1 DTVKVCIAPFH
12 SARQNSPLSHL
23 ESHNQRWPLRV
34 ATRVI
39 APGPAPEGGPAIGDS
54 FVTVS
59 SSYKYARP
67 LQDFQI
73 RYRLKYG
80 KWWISSNS
88 CDHCESG
95 KKLFKVETYQKL
107 STINNVAKRTVQ
119 FSYFVNQKGSCL
131 NIGLR
136 ASYQRFC
143 SAKSQKSPCVTV
155 KAAVC
160 HWETFH
166 TCATAALSECQE
178 EAGKI
183 WETLKEESKKIRFQ
197 GSLFDLCSPN
207 TAPRLMGLIRSGNF
221 LVLFSATLV
230 WLAL

>member
-1 DTVKVCIAPFH
+1 MGETAAGK
-12 SARQNSPLSHL
+12 
-23 ESHNQRWPLRV
+23 
-34 ATRVI
+34 
-39 APGPAPEGGPAIGDS
+39 APGSALVLTWVLFTAAVSAEVKCGSIYKGFSDCVLKLGDS
-54 FVTVS
+54 MAMYREEDS
-59 SSYKYARP
+59 AEHG
-67 LQDFQI
+67 LQI
-73 RYRLKYG
+73 
-80 KWWISSNS
+80 I
-88 CDHCESG
+88 
-95 KKLFKVETYQKL
+95 
-107 STINNVAKRTVQ
+107 
-119 FSYFVNQKGSCL
+119 
-131 NIGLR
+131 
-136 ASYQRFC
+136 C
-143 SAKSQKSPCVTV
+143 S
-155 KAAVC
+155 